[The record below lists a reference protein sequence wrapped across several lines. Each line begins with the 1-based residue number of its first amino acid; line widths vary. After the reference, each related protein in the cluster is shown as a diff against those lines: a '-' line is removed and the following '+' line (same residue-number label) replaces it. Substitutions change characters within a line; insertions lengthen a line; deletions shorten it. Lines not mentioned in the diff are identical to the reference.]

1 MEGIKM
7 KKCIYCG
14 KELKDN
20 AVFCTSCGKRQEEI
34 QEVQNVRAEEVHEN
48 QGIETKASKDVE
60 DMEKIQVEPN
70 KPNPNNEKTAAAP
83 LNIKS
88 EKSLLEKIRDIVLWL
103 LTVDVAITTIM
114 TIEYGMGGMAFILA
128 ITTIFFCPK
137 FKPEWKRGRRILN
150 TFGMWIVLYTV
161 LFILGL
167 VR

>member
-1 MEGIKM
+1 M

-20 AVFCTSCGKRQEEI
+20 AAFCTSCGKRQEEI
-34 QEVQNVRAEEVHEN
+34 LEVQNVQAEEVHEN

-60 DMEKIQVEPN
+60 DMKKIQAEPY

-137 FKPEWKRGRRILN
+137 FKPEWKLGRRILN